1 MWRFHCYDREYKS
14 WILEN
19 TDTLERKHDEFLF
32 PVDRK
37 LFNGD
42 IISSDYQLV
51 SSVVRMNKF
60 IPGVLVL
67 SGNTYGRNSK
77 GKTLYKCIPDD
88 PKLPVFL
95 VPYVI
100 KSTGFLKKQHDHY
113 VIFELCNWDT
123 KRPIGKLL
131 QNIGTINDSKSY
143 YEYQLYRQGLV
154 EYYSVRQLKL
164 GNTLVL
170 RAMESRTIDSIVHDM
185 RKRWSMEDRRNC
197 EVISID
203 PDGCR
208 DFDDAF
214 GMKIQGES
222 VCVSVYISNA
232 AIWLEYLQIWSI
244 LGEKVSSIYLPH
256 RVIPMLPE
264 ILSTRLCSLVENT
277 DRPVLAMDITIA
289 NNNITKIE
297 YSLAIISV
305 NKNYRYD
312 ELIKSDMYD
321 ELLSI
326 TKKLQKTRPYISDEL
341 DTHGIVAYYM
351 MFMNHE
357 VAKVLHAGGA
367 GIVRNRPGKVL
378 SNKNSNVERVME
390 GYHGGG
396 AKYAVS
402 DESKGHGLIGYGLDH
417 YTHVTSPIRRLVDL
431 INMVALQTSL
441 GLLNYSETALQFIDK
456 YMKNVEG
463 INSMSRSISR
473 VHSSCEVL
481 KYIDNEEDIS
491 DKEYVGTVIDISD
504 TSSSYGP
511 ILDPILDPIVN
522 CLVYIHKIGTIM
534 RVKLSTSL
542 NVIVGSD
549 YNFKI
554 HVFHDEASLN
564 RKIRLSIID

>member
-1 MWRFHCYDREYKS
+1 MWCFHCYDREYKS
-14 WILEN
+14 WILEE

-42 IISSDYQLV
+42 IISSDYQLI

-67 SGNTYGRNSK
+67 SGSTYGRNSK

-95 VPYVI
+95 IPYVI
-100 KSTGFLKKQHDHY
+100 KSTGFLKKQQDHY

-123 KRPIGKLL
+123 KRPVGKLL
-131 QNIGTINDSKSY
+131 QNIGAINDNKAY
-143 YEYQLYRQGLV
+143 YEYQLYRQELV
-154 EYYSVRQLKL
+154 EYYSIRQLKL
-164 GNTLVL
+164 ANTLVL
-170 RAMESRTIDSIVHDM
+170 RAMESRTIDSIVYDM
-185 RKRWSMEDRRNC
+185 EKRWNMENRRDY

-203 PDGCR
+203 PEGCR

-214 GMKIQGES
+214 GMQVLEDSKCI
-222 VCVSVYISNA
+222 SVYISNP
-232 AIWLEYLQIWSI
+232 AIWLEYLQLWDV
-244 LGEKVSSIYLPH
+244 LGAKVSSIYLPH
-256 RVIPMLPE
+256 RVVPMLPE
-264 ILSTRLCSLVENT
+264 ILSTRLCSLVENA
-277 DRPVLAMDITIA
+277 DRPVLTMDITIVD
-289 NNNITKIE
+289 NNITKIE

-312 ELIKSDMYD
+312 ESIRSNMYD
-321 ELLSI
+321 NLLSV
-326 TKKLQKTRPYISDEL
+326 TKILQKSRPYVSDEL

-357 VAKVLHAGGA
+357 VARILYEKKV
-367 GIVRNRPGKVL
+367 GIVRNRPGKIL
-378 SNKNSNVERVME
+378 SNKNSNVEKVME
-390 GYHGGG
+390 GYYGGG
-396 AKYAVS
+396 AKYVMS
-402 DESKGHGLIGYGLDH
+402 IESKGHGLIGYGLDH
-417 YTHVTSPIRRLVDL
+417 YTHITSPIRRLVDM

-441 GLLNYSETALQFIDK
+441 GLINYSETATQFIDK
-456 YMKNVEG
+456 HVNNIEG
-463 INSMSRSISR
+463 INNMSRRVAR

-491 DKEYVGTVIDISD
+491 DMEYTGTVIDISD
-504 TSSSYGP
+504 SFSTY
-511 ILDPILDPIVN
+511 DAVDNPIVN

-542 NVIVGSD
+542 DIIVGSD
-549 YNFKI
+549 YSFKI
-554 HVFHDEASLN
+554 HIFNDEASLN